1 MAVTLADVAL
11 RAGVSITTASRVLA
25 RSRAVSPGVQAA
37 VERAATE
44 LGYAGNGVARAL
56 RRQRTDAV
64 GMVVPSIRNPFFT
77 ALVDAVERTLQ
88 TTGRV
93 LYLCDARDDVE
104 VEARHLRSLVAR
116 GVDGIVVSPCADD
129 RSTAAVV
136 EAAAHVPLVQLDRHV
151 PEPVADWVGLDDRV
165 AMDLVVGRLAERGV
179 RSAGFVTAAVAN
191 SSTRER
197 AAGFE
202 DACARFGI
210 RTDPGWTVPAAF
222 TIADGVDAGARFVEL
237 GADRP
242 AAVVCADDLLAI
254 GVTHAL
260 VAGGLRIPEDVAVT
274 GLDDLEFARYV
285 TPPLTTVRQPTTRMA
300 EEVLRLLDRAPST
313 DRTPGVRIA
322 LPPALVVRGSA

>member
-25 RSRAVSPGVQAA
+25 RSRTVSPGAQAA

-179 RSAGFVTAAVAN
+179 RSAGFVTASIAN

-197 AAGFE
+197 AAGFA

-210 RTDPGWTVPAAF
+210 RTDPRWTVPAAF

-237 GADRP
+237 GTDRP

-322 LPPALVVRGSA
+322 LPPALVVRASA